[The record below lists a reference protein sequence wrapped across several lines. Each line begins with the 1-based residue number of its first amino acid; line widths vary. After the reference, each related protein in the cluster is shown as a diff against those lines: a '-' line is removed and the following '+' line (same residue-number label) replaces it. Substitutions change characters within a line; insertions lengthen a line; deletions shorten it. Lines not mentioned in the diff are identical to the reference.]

1 MARPI
6 LMPQLGMIMTEGT
19 VAKWHKAAGDT
30 VEKGEP
36 LFEVTTD
43 KIAQEVEATETGLLH
58 IVAETDAVVD
68 VGGVI
73 GYLLEAGEAP
83 PTAPVAAV
91 SAAPAAVP
99 AALASALASAVASTA
114 APTAG
119 APSSPAARRLA
130 REQGVDI
137 AQVPGSGP
145 GGRVVEADVLRFAA
159 TQPAAAPPMLPAR
172 EVIRLAGM
180 RRTIAQRMSQ
190 SLASGAQFTLHTEA
204 DVTELLQRRQALFQ
218 EQKGGR
224 ISYTALLIKAA
235 AEALKRHPRL
245 NAHLVGE
252 EIRVLEPVHIGF
264 AVALDEGLL
273 VPVLQD
279 ADKKPLA
286 AIAQE
291 TEALAER
298 AKAGALTLDELS
310 GATFTVSVLGL
321 VDGFT
326 PIINPPEVAILG
338 VGRVKEKPVV
348 HSGQVLVRPMLG
360 LSLTVDHRAVDGEP
374 AARMLR
380 RLEQVLES
388 PGAWFG

>member
-1 MARPI
+1 MAKPI

-83 PTAPVAAV
+83 PTAPVAPV
-91 SAAPAAVP
+91 STAAAPAIP
-99 AALASALASAVASTA
+99 TPASAVASAA

-224 ISYTALLIKAA
+224 ISYAALLIKAA
-235 AEALKRHPRL
+235 AETLKRHPRL

>member
-1 MARPI
+1 MAKPI

-19 VAKWHKAAGDT
+19 VAKWHKAAGDA

-68 VGGVI
+68 VGSVI

-83 PTAPVAAV
+83 PTPPVAAV
-91 SAAPAAVP
+91 STAAAPSIPMPASAAAPA
-99 AALASALASAVASTA
+99 A

-119 APSSPAARRLA
+119 APSSPAARKLA

-159 TQPAAAPPMLPAR
+159 TQPTAPPMLPAR
-172 EVIRLAGM
+172 EVIRLVGM

-235 AEALKRHPRL
+235 AETLKRHPRL

-279 ADKKPLA
+279 ADKKPLT

>member
-1 MARPI
+1 M
-6 LMPQLGMIMTEGT
+6 
-19 VAKWHKAAGDT
+19 
-30 VEKGEP
+30 
-36 LFEVTTD
+36 
-43 KIAQEVEATETGLLH
+43 
-58 IVAETDAVVD
+58 
-68 VGGVI
+68 
-73 GYLLEAGEAP
+73 
-83 PTAPVAAV
+83 
-91 SAAPAAVP
+91 
-99 AALASALASAVASTA
+99 
-114 APTAG
+114 
-119 APSSPAARRLA
+119 
-130 REQGVDI
+130 
-137 AQVPGSGP
+137 
-145 GGRVVEADVLRFAA
+145 LRFAA

-235 AEALKRHPRL
+235 AETLKRHPRL

>member
-1 MARPI
+1 MAKPI

-91 SAAPAAVP
+91 STAAAPAIP
-99 AALASALASAVASTA
+99 TLASAVASAA

-235 AEALKRHPRL
+235 AETLKRHPRL

>member
-1 MARPI
+1 MAKPI

-99 AALASALASAVASTA
+99 AALASAVASTA

-235 AEALKRHPRL
+235 AETLKRHSRL

-264 AVALDEGLL
+264 AVALDRACWCRCCKMRTRSRWRPSRRRPRRWPSG
-273 VPVLQD
+273 PRR
-279 ADKKPLA
+279 
-286 AIAQE
+286 
-291 TEALAER
+291 ER
-298 AKAGALTLDELS
+298 SRWTS
-310 GATFTVSVLGL
+310 
-321 VDGFT
+321 
-326 PIINPPEVAILG
+326 
-338 VGRVKEKPVV
+338 
-348 HSGQVLVRPMLG
+348 
-360 LSLTVDHRAVDGEP
+360 
-374 AARMLR
+374 
-380 RLEQVLES
+380 
-388 PGAWFG
+388 